1 MFKKWGLMRHRRV
14 LGISRWVTAAGLL
27 STCMVPRQL
36 LKHLLSE
43 AEVPEAE
50 ADAESDQVPDGGGDL

>member
-1 MFKKWGLMRHRRV
+1 MQHRRV
-14 LGISRWVTAAGLL
+14 LGISRWVTAAGML

-36 LKHLLSE
+36 LTHLLSE